1 MERKIIE
8 LFLGSAETEI
18 CPEKHLHTNK
28 PIAISAGQ
36 WDSLG
41 LQTPCTLVISTP
53 HEEAVSFTL
62 YGHLEFPLL
71 FMRKN
76 LCLLLS
82 RYFPQV
88 LLSLMAILPY
98 YVYFPGS
105 QGMLM
110 SVKPTFL
117 SVAGFR
123 VMVRAVDCK
132 HANQTPS
139 AQEAACRNRQLF
151 CSMQCC
157 LGRGSSCRSKF
168 PGLMMIRGPPKY
180 T

>member
-1 MERKIIE
+1 MFRTAPSMFAFFLRLIQTTMERKIIE

-18 CPEKHLHTNK
+18 CLRN
-28 PIAISAGQ
+28 ICILISQLQSSAGQ

-41 LQTPCTLVISTP
+41 LQTRCTLVISTHTKRLSLSP
-53 HEEAVSFTL
+53 CMGIWIFLCSWWEE
-62 YGHLEFPLL
+62 PLS
-71 FMRKN
+71 
-76 LCLLLS
+76 LLS

-117 SVAGFR
+117 SVAGFPN
-123 VMVRAVDCK
+123 VVRAVDCCK
-132 HANQTPS
+132 HA
-139 AQEAACRNRQLF
+139 C
-151 CSMQCC
+151 
-157 LGRGSSCRSKF
+157 
-168 PGLMMIRGPPKY
+168 
-180 T
+180 